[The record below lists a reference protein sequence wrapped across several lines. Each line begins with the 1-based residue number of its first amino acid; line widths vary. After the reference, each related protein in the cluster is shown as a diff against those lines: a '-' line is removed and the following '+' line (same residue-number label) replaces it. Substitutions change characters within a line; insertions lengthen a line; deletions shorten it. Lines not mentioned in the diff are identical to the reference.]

1 MAASMPSSKNVPLPR
16 AGHCREVPLDC
27 LLWPLISFI
36 SMVAAWRTAEVQGQ
50 LGTLTE
56 IGLLASVIVLLANL
70 DSPRTRAVIDGT
82 RGSPGISE
90 VAQTVL
96 DEAI

>member
-1 MAASMPSSKNVPLPR
+1 
-16 AGHCREVPLDC
+16 
-27 LLWPLISFI
+27 
-36 SMVAAWRTAEVQGQ
+36 MVAVWRTAEVKGQ

-82 RGSPGISE
+82 RGSSGISG
-90 VAQTVL
+90 VAP
-96 DEAI
+96 DRIG

>member
-1 MAASMPSSKNVPLPR
+1 MAASMPSSKNAPLPR
-16 AGHCREVPLDC
+16 AGHCRGVPLDC
-27 LLWPLISFI
+27 LLWPLISSI
-36 SMVAAWRTAEVQGQ
+36 LMVAVWRTAEVKGQ

-82 RGSPGISE
+82 RGSSGISG
-90 VAQTVL
+90 VAP
-96 DEAI
+96 DRIG